1 MEKVTRLLLVVAIAL
16 GLLAAPSLG
25 LTQAEE
31 ITTVSTL
38 SDPGGGNP

>member
-1 MEKVTRLLLVVAIAL
+1 MKKVNSLLLVVTIAL

-38 SDPGGGNP
+38 SDPGGGTP

>member
-1 MEKVTRLLLVVAIAL
+1 MKKVNRLVLVVAIAL
-16 GLLAAPSLG
+16 GLLASPSLG

-38 SDPGGGNP
+38 ADPGGGTP

>member
-1 MEKVTRLLLVVAIAL
+1 MKKIKTLIIVVAIAL